1 MPLHIDIRVN
11 DTLLNTLH
19 IARVRGGTHPDDM
32 NDYLIVE
39 GEKPARHEDWLIE
52 GIPFKH
58 RYGDGAEICVMRGL
72 RMLKLRGDD
81 GQTIGS

>member
-19 IARVRGGTHPDDM
+19 IARVRGGTNPDDI

-39 GEKPARHEDWLIE
+39 GDKPTRHEDWLID

-58 RYGDGAEICVMRGL
+58 RYGDGAEICVLRGL
-72 RMLKLRGDD
+72 RVLKLRVDNE
-81 GQTIGS
+81 